1 MLKNVKKSTEAQNQ
15 IFQQKLK
22 GKNYMGNELEI
33 GKKLYSSKNG
43 AFCIYEAMYKN
54 EPCYCIEHTKTL
66 ERVLFD
72 GGDGMYRSLVAKLN
86 RQRLVRDGKG
96 SGSGFMF
103 KFNGNGA
110 NAGISLRS
118 FLWCRYNKL
127 PLSELKW
134 TKIEL
139 RDKSAYADRIMD
151 MRQYNL
157 YDAGGVVTDG
167 VSIETDCAT
176 GKQFVVAQDE
186 DRTEFMDYSPEIYQ
200 ILTTRNYSTFQKSM
214 GNGRLAV
221 SVHFAN
227 RKDGYTIKNLS
238 RFVAIYNQHFRR
250 FKNQRGNVLRFL
262 HNFQRLDPGKN
273 IEAGHI
279 NSCNWNNCAENLMFM
294 PAKKNSQ
301 MWDIARRISGEYKI
315 FPVVYRGWNTP
326 LILVEWTVR
335 DTSKHIVCE
344 SVDDYID
351 LLLFATKRVPMSQ
364 HIRLQFGKWDGEKI
378 ATQNIPTPKDSEIQY
393 GKMPILDYRETVL
406 DMLNWSAH
414 KDALVKLYE
423 EHPDYFWTW
432 KCMKKGVNTGD
443 CIAQSLLIF
452 T

>member
-15 IFQQKLK
+15 IFQQKMK

-72 GGDGMYRSLVAKLN
+72 GGDRMYRSLVAKLN

>member
-15 IFQQKLK
+15 IFQQKMK

-43 AFCIYEAMYKN
+43 AFCIYEATYKN

-72 GGDGMYRSLVAKLN
+72 GGDRMYRSLVAKLN

-118 FLWCRYNKL
+118 FLWCRYNKSS
-127 PLSELKW
+127 LSELKW

-167 VSIETDCAT
+167 VSIETDCVT

-186 DRTEFMDYSPEIYQ
+186 DRTEFMDYSPEMYQ

-315 FPVVYRGWNTP
+315 FPVVYRGGNTP
-326 LILVEWTVR
+326 QILVEWTVR

-432 KCMKKGVNTGD
+432 KCMKKGVKTED
-443 CIAQSLLIF
+443 CIVQSLLIF

>member
-1 MLKNVKKSTEAQNQ
+1 M
-15 IFQQKLK
+15 K
-22 GKNYMGNELEI
+22 GINYMEYELET
-33 GKKLYSSKNG
+33 GKILYSSKNG
-43 AFCIYEAMYKN
+43 AFCIYEATYKN

-72 GGDGMYRSLVAKLN
+72 GGDRMYRSLVAKLN
-86 RQRLVRDGKG
+86 RQGLVRDGKG

-103 KFNGNGA
+103 KFNGNGV
-110 NAGISLRS
+110 NTGISLRS
-118 FLWCRYNKL
+118 FLWGRYNKL

-134 TKIEL
+134 AKIEL
-139 RDKSAYADRIMD
+139 RDKSAYADCIMD

-167 VSIETDCAT
+167 VSIETDCVT

-186 DRTEFMDYSPEIYQ
+186 DRTEFMDYSPEMYQ

-326 LILVEWTVR
+326 QILVEWTVR

-432 KCMKKGVNTGD
+432 KCMKKGVKTED
-443 CIAQSLLIF
+443 CIVQSLLIF

>member
-1 MLKNVKKSTEAQNQ
+1 ME
-15 IFQQKLK
+15 
-22 GKNYMGNELEI
+22 YELET
-33 GKKLYSSKNG
+33 GKILYSSKNG
-43 AFCIYEAMYKN
+43 AFCIYEATCKN

-66 ERVLFD
+66 EKVLFD
-72 GGDGMYRSLVAKLN
+72 GGNRIYRSLVAKLN

-96 SGSGFMF
+96 FGSGFMF
-103 KFNGNGA
+103 KFNGNGV
-110 NAGISLRS
+110 NTGISLRS
-118 FLWCRYNKL
+118 FLWGRYNKL

-134 TKIEL
+134 AKIEL
-139 RDKSAYADRIMD
+139 WDKSAYTDRIMD

-167 VSIETDCAT
+167 VSIEIDCVT
-176 GKQFVVAQDE
+176 GKQFVVVQDE
-186 DRTEFMDYSPEIYQ
+186 DRIEFMDYSPEMYQ
-200 ILTTRNYSTFQKSM
+200 ILTTRSYSTFQKGM

-238 RFVAIYNQHFRR
+238 RFVAIYNQDFRR

-279 NSCNWNNCAENLMFM
+279 NSCNWNNCTENLMFM
-294 PAKKNSQ
+294 SAKKNSQ
-301 MWDIARRISGEYKI
+301 MGDIARRISGEYKI
-315 FPVVYRGWNTP
+315 FPVVYRGGNTP
-326 LILVEWTVR
+326 QILVEWTVK

-344 SVDDYID
+344 SVDDYIN

-423 EHPDYFWTW
+423 EHPDHFWTW
-432 KCMKKGVNTGD
+432 KCMEKGVNTGD